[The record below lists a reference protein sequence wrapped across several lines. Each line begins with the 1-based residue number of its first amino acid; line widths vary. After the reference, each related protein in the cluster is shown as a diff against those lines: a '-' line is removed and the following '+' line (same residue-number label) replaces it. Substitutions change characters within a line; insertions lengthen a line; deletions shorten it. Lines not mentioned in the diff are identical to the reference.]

1 LHSQL
6 GIWPCKL
13 LLSMLRFVSD
23 ARLDTEM
30 QAARFCRQP
39 AGQTRA
45 ASPPNPAYQPAKL
58 ERLYAV
64 KPRHPPA
71 PQSPQLKETNELA
84 ETVSAAATDR

>member
-30 QAARFCRQP
+30 QAARVLP
-39 AGQTRA
+39 PTRWT
-45 ASPPNPAYQPAKL
+45 NPRREP
-58 ERLYAV
+58 
-64 KPRHPPA
+64 
-71 PQSPQLKETNELA
+71 T
-84 ETVSAAATDR
+84 